1 MDNVCFR
8 RALAST
14 IVFATIFISILE
26 RRREIA
32 TMRTLGEGK
41 DGIAE
46 MITIENLILGFAG
59 IIIGIPLGYMI
70 AVYSFS
76 FLQTDMLSY
85 SLVIFPRTYLLA
97 IGVVIL
103 AMIISQIPA
112 IRNVNRLDLA
122 RMINEHIM

>member
-1 MDNVCFR
+1 
-8 RALAST
+8 
-14 IVFATIFISILE
+14 
-26 RRREIA
+26 
-32 TMRTLGEGK
+32 MRTLGEGK
-41 DGIAE
+41 DGIAK